1 MKKVTKLFALSLT
14 VVFILSGLA
23 FTVNRKNERLG
34 MGIVISVRS
43 VVNSSQLYL
52 IFSNKSG

>member
-1 MKKVTKLFALSLT
+1 MKKVTKLFVLSLT

-23 FTVNRKNERLG
+23 SAANRKNERLG

-52 IFSNKSG
+52 I